1 MYEIEINF
9 IQNRFKNE
17 KVEFVI
23 VVAQKIKKRKH
34 TNWQATVHYLKF
46 FIGMYFILNIYLIK
60 KDFVSKFFSWFL
72 EFVYLFK

>member
-34 TNWQATVHYLKF
+34 TNWQATVYNLKF

-60 KDFVSKFFSWFL
+60 KDLAVYRNFFHDF
-72 EFVYLFK
+72 

>member
-34 TNWQATVHYLKF
+34 TN
-46 FIGMYFILNIYLIK
+46 
-60 KDFVSKFFSWFL
+60 
-72 EFVYLFK
+72 